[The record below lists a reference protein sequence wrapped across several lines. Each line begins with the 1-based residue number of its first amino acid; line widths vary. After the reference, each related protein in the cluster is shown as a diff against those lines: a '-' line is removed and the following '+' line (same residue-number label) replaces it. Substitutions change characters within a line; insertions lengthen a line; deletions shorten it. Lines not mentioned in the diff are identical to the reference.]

1 MSQQMSE
8 SMSDVSAPSLGT
20 RDVCGSTAFVSSDD
34 LAEKLLGWRQSGIFI
49 VRIDVA
55 ASARGRFEDVVD
67 DAIDAALAAHGGLPP
82 SMVGSLERDAACSD
96 RIFRARRLGFYGIA
110 IVFGSLKAAA
120 TSRGTLDADDCAA
133 LRALAEMTRDRPLWI
148 AFDRCD
154 RDLGAHGRPIPFSAM
169 FVAPSAAAPKKISH
183 VIAPQ
188 QQSLR
193 VIEVAAP
200 IAKPLEKESPH
211 IEAPNPSTIGVSIAT
226 PEDVWRGWM
235 LSLTAARGPQSL
247 ATFERLFI
255 EAYLPLL
262 HAITVGLE
270 DPRAKAAMLVFR
282 RTFEGS
288 YPEAAARFQATTKR
302 PAMVLDAPQNAMRL
316 ARSNGARTSQ
326 IILVEAMR
334 YDIGLKVRDALEMT
348 MGARARLVEDARL
361 HAALPTTSGRQ
372 LETIA
377 RGPEALRSPAAPA
390 DDATLG
396 SQAGGGLR
404 KIRVGGRELYRLDTI
419 DVAVQNDAATAS
431 HHFDDL
437 AENVAETIAH
447 HALALRGRTLLYILG
462 DRGFLVDAGGRAKC
476 GGSTP
481 EEVIVPAFAF
491 IVDAVQ

>member
-1 MSQQMSE
+1 MSQQMHE
-8 SMSDVSAPSLGT
+8 SMSDVVSASSSGAH
-20 RDVCGSTAFVSSDD
+20 DVCGTTAFVSHDE
-34 LAEKLLGWRQSGIFI
+34 LIEKLADWKQSGIFV
-49 VRIDVA
+49 VRVDVS
-55 ASARGRFEDVVD
+55 ASSRGRFEDVVD

-82 SMVGSLERDAACSD
+82 SMAFSLERDAACSD

-120 TSRGTLDADDCAA
+120 SSRGTLDSDDCAA
-133 LRALAEMTRDRPLWI
+133 LRVLAEMTRDRPLWVV
-148 AFDRCD
+148 FDRND

-169 FVAPSAAAPKKISH
+169 FAAAPAPTAKKLSP
-183 VIAPQ
+183 VIAPVQ
-188 QQSLR
+188 QPLR
-193 VIEVAAP
+193 VIEKP
-200 IAKPLEKESPH
+200 IHKEEPTV
-211 IEAPNPSTIGVSIAT
+211 EAPNPAMIGASVAM

-255 EAYLPLL
+255 EAYLPLI
-262 HAITVGLE
+262 HAITMGLE

-282 RTFEGS
+282 RTFESS
-288 YPEAAARFQATTKR
+288 YPEAAARFQATSKR
-302 PAMVLDAPQNAMRL
+302 PAMVLDAPQIAMRL
-316 ARSNGARTSQ
+316 ARSNGARVSQ
-326 IILVEAMR
+326 IIMVEAMR
-334 YDIGLKVRDALEMT
+334 YDVGLEVRDALEMT
-348 MGARARLVEDARL
+348 MGARAMLIDDSRL

-377 RGPEALRSPAAPA
+377 RGPEALRSPATHAE
-390 DDATLG
+390 DSTLG

-419 DVAVQNDAATAS
+419 DLAVQSDATHAMSNVRA
-431 HHFDDL
+431 L

-447 HALALRGRTLLYILG
+447 HAMALRSRTLLFVIG
-462 DRGFLVDAGGRAKC
+462 DRGFSIDAAGRAKC